1 MIWTHL
7 LAFLLGA
14 VALYVYICVDVWWM
28 AHDPPVPPRYRH
40 RPVR

>member
-14 VALYVYICVDVWWM
+14 LSVCVVLL
-28 AHDPPVPPRYRH
+28 AILNLLP
-40 RPVR
+40 